1 MQKLRWHF
9 AVRDALA
16 NNVLCL
22 AQTCL
27 IRSSGP
33 LNLLYLCW
41 LKKRRKRAILNLS
54 SDGAGLLQG
63 QLSSQS
69 QRFTNIPTIDSF
81 DSSNTSPYPQTLYMI
96 PLDRYLRHPS
106 SFNETP
112 LPIPNNIAYCEC
124 MLHQRTGWDFKVNFC
139 NSNHLP
145 TWCIVY
151 DDPNKFYPSC
161 IIPSSVAV
169 PAGMN
174 RLPSTSSLQGATF
187 PMILQYEYPID
198 RSWRFSRNISQHK
211 KARISI
217 ISLPSL

>member
-1 MQKLRWHF
+1 VQKLRWHF

-96 PLDRYLRHPS
+96 PMDRYLRHPS

-112 LPIPNNIAYCEC
+112 LAIPNNIAYCEC
-124 MLHQRTGWDFKVNFC
+124 WINERDGTSRSTFAIPIIYQHDA
-139 NSNHLP
+139 
-145 TWCIVY
+145 Y
-151 DDPNKFYPSC
+151 DDPNKSYSWTLLCSC
-161 IIPSSVAV
+161 
-169 PAGMN
+169 
-174 RLPSTSSLQGATF
+174 TS
-187 PMILQYEYPID
+187 MYEYTT
-198 RSWRFSRNISQHK
+198 FNILASGGDTLLEK
-211 KARISI
+211 Y
-217 ISLPSL
+217 

>member
-1 MQKLRWHF
+1 
-9 AVRDALA
+9 
-16 NNVLCL
+16 
-22 AQTCL
+22 
-27 IRSSGP
+27 
-33 LNLLYLCW
+33 
-41 LKKRRKRAILNLS
+41 
-54 SDGAGLLQG
+54 
-63 QLSSQS
+63 
-69 QRFTNIPTIDSF
+69 
-81 DSSNTSPYPQTLYMI
+81 
-96 PLDRYLRHPS
+96 
-106 SFNETP
+106 
-112 LPIPNNIAYCEC
+112 

-139 NSNHLP
+139 DSNHLP

-151 DDPNKFYPSC
+151 DDPNKFYPC